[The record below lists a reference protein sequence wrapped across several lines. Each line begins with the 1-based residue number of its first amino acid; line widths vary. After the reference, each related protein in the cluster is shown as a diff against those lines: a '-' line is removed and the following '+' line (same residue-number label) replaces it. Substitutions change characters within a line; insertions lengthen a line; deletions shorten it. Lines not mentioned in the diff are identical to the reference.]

1 MSSSYDRNIDR
12 LKSRE
17 RTVTQQSINQTMEM
31 ANTMGNRGIRE
42 AGQFQ
47 DSLNAFSKTLQKI
60 RQDQKDEAHE
70 RGAMMAQEQAEI
82 NAEKLVELQNQLGTL
97 TEEDTRYHEMKAE
110 MLKLSGPDIY
120 PEADRLTKMS
130 NWEQAGYM
138 KQKLTAFNDTFADKL
153 DHAMMTSEKAMQI
166 ENITFTPKELHDNN
180 IHGMPFKEAAV
191 QIIAKDIRRNAGLH
205 KFSPELLE
213 LAGTNEAIQ
222 KAKDQAIARY
232 RERYNIESSSQTRS
246 KAEMTWK
253 TSQKTGEDIYH
264 YLVKTGATMDGN
276 NQLVGNTGAWE
287 ALESMI
293 VTEGINNNDSG
304 YAAQI
309 LNQPMPDRLAKKLG
323 AKPGTTYAQQWPNK
337 VAGLQQ
343 QIKDGYTKKIDN
355 DLKNLEAA
363 GTGVEV
369 EFIEKARNADLTAAE
384 VNQYKRQFGELGLT
398 IPSSVTNYE
407 TASDRNER
415 EDKDLIEALMASQNG
430 YISNEQLDAFHPKA
444 ALEHREKA
452 SKLEKAALQEFGSE
466 KKIKAALDKTWESMG
481 IKGNEKSLDY
491 IEAFENAKVDYAE
504 KYNQYV
510 AMGYSPAHASHY
522 ALHAEQVVNPE
533 TKEPIPDSTGVL
545 REIEQA
551 GPGNK
556 YVTIG
561 QNIEKTAKE
570 GDMRVVQI
578 RMSKEQISQNPNIMT
593 KEVIGGSYGQRQ
605 INKIQTNIEKYGP
618 RGLYMDQGALA
629 YYKGIARGRNPREGG
644 WWGIVDA
651 QLKANGYDKGLS
663 QSRPRAVDFQTGIDK
678 DGNVIPNPRG
688 SQKIDRT
695 IARTFANKSDETVTH
710 IQKMLIDS
718 QRFGRGTSVWDNEK
732 NWQSYLIPGYL
743 SEKEMSAYLEKD
755 PRGITGQGYKLD
767 LPDDP
772 IQRRRIQEARRKA
785 ELPFGAIR

>member
-12 LKSRE
+12 LRSAE
-17 RTVTQQSINQTMEM
+17 RRNAQTAMSQRTAM
-31 ANTMGNRGIRE
+31 ANTMGQRGIRE

-60 RQDQKDEAHE
+60 RQDQKDEAHA

-82 NAEKLVELQNQLGTL
+82 NAERLVELQDQLGTL
-97 TEEDTRYHEMKAE
+97 TEEDTRYHEIKAE
-110 MLKLSGPDIY
+110 MLKISGPDIY

-138 KQKLTAFNDTFADKL
+138 KEKLTAFNDTFADKL

-213 LAGTNEAIQ
+213 LAGTNKAIDD
-222 KAKDQAIARY
+222 AKDQAIARY
-232 RERYNIESSSQTRS
+232 RERFNIESSSQTRS
-246 KAEMTWK
+246 KAELTWK
-253 TSQKTGEDIYH
+253 SSQKTGDDIYH

-276 NQLVGNTGAWE
+276 NNLVGNTGAWE

-304 YAAQI
+304 YAAGI

-337 VAGLQQ
+337 VANLQQ

-363 GTGVEV
+363 GTGLEV
-369 EFIEKARNADLTAAE
+369 EFIEKARQGDLTSDQ

-407 TASDRNER
+407 TASDRNQR
-415 EDKDLIEALMASQNG
+415 EDKDLIEALVASQNG

-444 ALEHREKA
+444 AVEYREKA
-452 SKLEKAALQEFGSE
+452 TRLEKAALEEFGAE
-466 KKIKAALDKTWESMG
+466 KKIKADLDKTWEAMG
-481 IKGNEKSLDY
+481 VKGNEKSAAY
-491 IEAFENAKVDYAE
+491 IEAFENAKIDYAN
-504 KYNQYV
+504 KYNKYV
-510 AMGYSPAHASHY
+510 AMGYSPAVASHH
-522 ALHAEQVVNPE
+522 ALHAESVIDKE
-533 TKEPIPDSTGVL
+533 TNEPIPDSMGVI
-545 REIEQA
+545 REIKTNGA
-551 GPGNK
+551 GNK

-561 QNIEKTAKE
+561 QSVEKDLKPGALRVAQIKMAKE
-570 GDMRVVQI
+570 EIAND
-578 RMSKEQISQNPNIMT
+578 ISSVT
-593 KEVIGGSYGQRQ
+593 KTVIGGDYGHRQ
-605 INKIQTNIEKYGP
+605 INKIQDNIEKYGP
-618 RGLYMDQGALA
+618 RGLYMDRGALA

-651 QLKANGYDKGLS
+651 QLKANGYTEGLS
-663 QSRPRAVDFQTGIDK
+663 QSRPNAVSLATGVDN
-678 DGNVIPNPRG
+678 DGNVIPNERG
-688 SQKIDRT
+688 TTKIDTQISR
-695 IARTFANKSDETVTH
+695 AMNYPSLETSIYSKYLLDDTLKNGLGNS
-710 IQKMLIDS
+710 IWDDS
-718 QRFGRGTSVWDNEK
+718 SNLNTWMN
-732 NWQSYLIPGYL
+732 
-743 SEKEMSAYLEKD
+743 
-755 PRGITGQGYKLD
+755 
-767 LPDDP
+767 
-772 IQRRRIQEARRKA
+772 
-785 ELPFGAIR
+785 

>member
-12 LKSRE
+12 LRSAE
-17 RTVTQQSINQTMEM
+17 RSNAQTAMSQRTAM
-31 ANTMGNRGIRE
+31 ANTMGQRGIRE

-60 RQDQKDEAHE
+60 RQDQKDEAHA

-82 NAEKLVELQNQLGTL
+82 NAERLVELQDQLGTL
-97 TEEDTRYHEMKAE
+97 TEEDTRYHEIKAE
-110 MLKLSGPDIY
+110 MLKISGPDIY

-138 KQKLTAFNDTFADKL
+138 KEKLTAFNDTFADKL

-213 LAGTNEAIQ
+213 LAGTNKAIDD
-222 KAKDQAIARY
+222 AKDQAIARY
-232 RERYNIESSSQTRS
+232 RERFNIEASSQTRS

-253 TSQKTGEDIYH
+253 SSQKTGDDIYH
-264 YLVKTGATMDGN
+264 YLVKTGATMDPN
-276 NQLVGNTGAWE
+276 NNLVGNTGAWE

-304 YAAQI
+304 YAAKI

-323 AKPGTTYAQQWPNK
+323 AKLGTTYAQHWPNK
-337 VAGLQQ
+337 VSDLQQ

-363 GTGVEV
+363 GTGLEV
-369 EFIEKARNADLTAAE
+369 EFIEKARQGDLTAAE
-384 VNQYKRQFGELGLT
+384 VNQYKRKFGELGLT

-415 EDKDLIEALMASQNG
+415 EDKDLIEALIASQNG

-444 ALEHREKA
+444 AVEHREKA
-452 SKLEKAALQEFGSE
+452 TRLEKAALEEFGAE
-466 KKIKAALDKTWESMG
+466 KKIKSNLDKTWEDMG
-481 IKGNEKSLDY
+481 IKGNEKSAAY
-491 IEAFENAKVDYAE
+491 VEAFENAKVDYAN
-504 KYNQYV
+504 KYNKYV
-510 AMGYSPAHASHY
+510 AMGYSPAVASHN
-522 ALHAEQVVNPE
+522 ALHADSVIDKE
-533 TKEPIPDSTGVL
+533 TNEPIPDSMGVI
-545 REIEQA
+545 REIKTNGA
-551 GPGNK
+551 GNK

-561 QNIEKTAKE
+561 QSVEKDLKPGALRVGQIKMAKE
-570 GDMRVVQI
+570 EIAND
-578 RMSKEQISQNPNIMT
+578 ISAVT
-593 KEVIGGSYGQRQ
+593 KTVIGGDYGHKQ
-605 INKIQTNIEKYGP
+605 INKIQSNIEKYGP
-618 RGLYMDQGALA
+618 RGLYMDRGALA

-651 QLKANGYDKGLS
+651 QLKANGYTEGLS
-663 QSRPRAVDFQTGIDK
+663 QSRPNALSLATGVDN
-678 DGNVIPNPRG
+678 DGNVIPNERG
-688 SQKIDRT
+688 TTKIDAEISR
-695 IARTFANKSDETVTH
+695 AMNYPSFETSIYSKYLLDDTLRNGLGNS
-710 IQKMLIDS
+710 IWDDS
-718 QRFGRGTSVWDNEK
+718 SNLNTWMN
-732 NWQSYLIPGYL
+732 
-743 SEKEMSAYLEKD
+743 
-755 PRGITGQGYKLD
+755 
-767 LPDDP
+767 
-772 IQRRRIQEARRKA
+772 
-785 ELPFGAIR
+785 